1 MMWWL
6 KINSQFNTTSL
17 CHSVGIL
24 LFLLGY
30 GTFYGQVSIETARQ
44 LPIGSTVTVSGQV
57 LNGQELGL
65 IRYIY
70 DGTAGIA
77 IYPGFGSMAGF
88 SNQVGLGD
96 SIQVTGTL
104 TLYNGLLEISPVNQ
118 FQVLSQNNP
127 PPLPA
132 VISLADIG
140 LQYESQLVT
149 IPDLM
154 FEESGYFIENRY
166 YTVVDQ
172 VGYESSI
179 FIPSGSSITNQVI
192 PFGKVHITAIIS
204 NEDGFFLLPRD
215 TEDILPAGGL
225 FFTEYVNQTDL
236 SATSLTFGW
245 STNQVAK
252 AVVYYEHQTGGIYT
266 DTVTDAK
273 IEHTY
278 TLSGL
283 NSASTYRIWVA
294 AYLDNQVASGP
305 KKWMSTTSSTPG
317 YIEVYFNRETDPAF
331 SEGPL
336 PITTSGS
343 EILDDLLSRILSA
356 EESIDVCIYNI
367 NEPTIVNALKIA
379 HNKGIRVRL
388 IAAAAT
394 ANTALLPPP
403 PFPVVYGNEEG
414 LMHHKFV
421 VFDAK
426 ILEKAAVFMGSMNF
440 TTQQIHTHYNNMV
453 LVKDQALALVYTSEF
468 EEMWGGSGS
477 QFNSGLSRFGSDK
490 IDDTPHL
497 FKVGDIYLESYFS
510 PSDNTNLHI
519 LNTLK
524 QCDSDLFF
532 GLLTLTKNDLADQI
546 ILNHQAGA
554 KVRGIIE
561 NFDDTGSDY
570 YQLVA
575 NNVPVKAHVPFEM
588 LHHKYGVCNQ
598 SAVITGSHNWTN
610 AANTVNDENT
620 LIIHNPEIANIFRQ
634 EFEARWAELP
644 GLSAIE
650 QTVKSDL
657 EIRYTGQIGD
667 GLLIEVQSKQTTEGF
682 WEIVDM
688 QGRLIF
694 RRQGHVHSGFQR
706 VILDHTLTTA
716 GIYHVVFRAN
726 HSSAGYCSIFYTP

>member
-6 KINSQFNTTSL
+6 KINSQFNTSSL

-30 GTFYGQVSIETARQ
+30 ATSYGQISIESARQ
-44 LPIGSTVTVSGQV
+44 LPLGSTVTVSGQV

-65 IRYIY
+65 IRYID
-70 DGTAGIA
+70 DGTAGLS
-77 IYPGFGSMAGF
+77 IYPGFGSMTGF
-88 SNQVGLGD
+88 SNQVGRGD

-127 PPLPA
+127 LPLPA
-132 VISLADIG
+132 AISLEDIG
-140 LQYESQLVT
+140 PQFESQLVR
-149 IPDLM
+149 IHDLV
-154 FEESGYFIENRY
+154 FEETGYFIENRY

-172 VGYESSI
+172 VGLESSI
-179 FIPSGSSITNQVI
+179 YIPTGSSIANQVI
-192 PFGKVHITAIIS
+192 PFGAVHITAIIS
-204 NEDGFFLLPRD
+204 NDNGFYLLPRD
-215 TEDILPAGGL
+215 AEDILPVGGL
-225 FFTEYVNQTDL
+225 FFTKYVNQNDL
-236 SATSLTFGW
+236 SANSLTFGW
-245 STNQVAK
+245 STNQAAK
-252 AVVYYEHQTGGIYT
+252 AVVYYEHQTGGLFT
-266 DTVTDAK
+266 DTVTESK
-273 IEHTY
+273 IEHNY

-294 AYLDNQVASGP
+294 ALLDDELAPGP
-305 KKWMSTTSSTPG
+305 KKWMSTASSTPG
-317 YIEVYFNRETDPAF
+317 LIAVYFNRETDPAF

-343 EILDDLLSRILSA
+343 EVLDDLLSRILGA

-403 PFPVVYGNEEG
+403 PFPVAYGNDEG

-426 ILEKAAVFMGSMNF
+426 IPEKAAVFMGSMNF
-440 TTQQIHTHYNNMV
+440 TTQQIQTHYNNMV
-453 LVKDQALALVYTSEF
+453 LVKDHALALVYTSEF

-477 QFNSGLSRFGSDK
+477 QFNSGMSRFGSDK
-490 IDDTPHL
+490 MDNTPHL

-524 QCDSDLFF
+524 QCDIDLFF

-546 ILNHQAGA
+546 ILNHQSGA

-561 NFDDTGSDY
+561 NFDDNGSDY
-570 YQLVA
+570 YQLLS
-575 NNVPVKAHVPFEM
+575 NNVPVKAHLPFEM

-598 SAVITGSHNWTN
+598 STVITGSHNWTN

-620 LIIHNPEIANIFRQ
+620 LIIHDPGIANIYRQ

-644 GLSAIE
+644 VLSAIE
-650 QTVKSDL
+650 QTVKRGM
-657 EIRYTGQIGD
+657 EIRYAGQVGD
-667 GLLIEVQSKQTTEGF
+667 GLLMEVQSNQTTEGF
-682 WEIVDM
+682 WDIVDM

-694 RRQGHVHSGFQR
+694 RKHGQVYAGFQW
-706 VILDHTLTTA
+706 VILDQPFTTA
-716 GIYHVVFRAN
+716 GIYHVIFSAN
-726 HSSAGYCSIFYTP
+726 HSTAGYCSIFYTP